1 MAPLVPSLI
10 ELLRSCNQV
19 VEPNLL
25 QLGENMVDVD
35 DVDAEFEQTVRGDD
49 DDNADDD
56 KQSEGDDIEE

>member
-25 QLGENMVDVD
+25 QLGENMIDVD
-35 DVDAEFEQTVRGDD
+35 DDGDD
-49 DDNADDD
+49 VAAAADD
-56 KQSEGDDIEE
+56 KQSEGDESEV